1 MRNQLPKTTAQKTP
15 EIQTNRA
22 KPQKQTKQP
31 KKQPQPQLLR
41 QRAEGKAARETVHRP
56 AGTGRKRHRH
66 RRKISHTWK
75 HMRLLTRTLLVFA
88 LAEFCISDSLPEPDD
103 ITKTETE

>member
-41 QRAEGKAARETVHRP
+41 QKAAGKAARETVQQP
-56 AGTGRKRHRH
+56 AGNR
-66 RRKISHTWK
+66 
-75 HMRLLTRTLLVFA
+75 
-88 LAEFCISDSLPEPDD
+88 PEAPPVPWERFP
-103 ITKTETE
+103 TPGSTCAF

>member
-22 KPQKQTKQP
+22 KPQKQTKRS

-41 QRAEGKAARETVHRP
+41 QRVAGKAARETVHRP
-56 AGTGRKRHRH
+56 AGNRQEAPPAPWEKSPTPG
-66 RRKISHTWK
+66 STC
-75 HMRLLTRTLLVFA
+75 VF
-88 LAEFCISDSLPEPDD
+88 
-103 ITKTETE
+103 